1 VDIECVGVTLLSD
14 TLQSIGLTESVDTR
28 VQGWFRK
35 KPMDLCVSENE
46 EHEDGVGSGVNT
58 TLLCIVNKSRRICTG
73 RVKVWLP
80 TKPMNYMDLCVS
92 ESEEYEDGVGSGV
105 NVIIMSDD

>member
-14 TLQSIGLTESVDTR
+14 TLQSIGLTESVATR

-46 EHEDGVGSGVNT
+46 EHQTANMEEKHRMKVGREEVLGTRTGVA
-58 TLLCIVNKSRRICTG
+58 L
-73 RVKVWLP
+73 VK
-80 TKPMNYMDLCVS
+80 
-92 ESEEYEDGVGSGV
+92 
-105 NVIIMSDD
+105 